1 MNGFVI
7 FLIVLTIGYVLYYA
21 AIITIDLTAKPKDDG
36 KKEETLAMGD
46 MADDMGYTPKTVKE
60 SSDGGFSVSED
71 IPETAEA
78 EEQTPELASQIAEAE
93 EETPETPEPEP
104 GTLQDPDPS
113 NEEVP
118 SEEETGGGMSE
129 EQTQEEPEEQTEE
142 PAEEQDEEIEGI
154 TSVTFDEDADVTVRE
169 EVDKSD
175 LPAFDPNMN
184 PPSYDVSEVYGAP
197 QRDTSVSRKADLV
210 RSSLSSIE
218 TKGNQFSSFDLRNIL
233 QDESQTKQE
242 NIVVHNEASRA

>member
-1 MNGFVI
+1 M
-7 FLIVLTIGYVLYYA
+7 
-21 AIITIDLTAKPKDDG
+21 
-36 KKEETLAMGD
+36 
-46 MADDMGYTPKTVKE
+46 
-60 SSDGGFSVSED
+60 
-71 IPETAEA
+71 PETAEA
-78 EEQTPELASQIAEAE
+78 DEQTPEPAPAPLIAEAE
-93 EETPETPEPEP
+93 EETPETLEPEP
-104 GTLQDPDPS
+104 GTSQEPDHS
-113 NEEVP
+113 HEENP
-118 SEEETGGGMSE
+118 SEEETGGGMTE
-129 EQTQEEPEEQTEE
+129 EQTQEEPEQQTEE
-142 PAEEQDEEIEGI
+142 PAEEQEEEIEGI

>member
-71 IPETAEA
+71 IPETEA
-78 EEQTPELASQIAEAE
+78 EEQTPEPAPQIAEAE

-113 NEEVP
+113 NEEAP

-129 EQTQEEPEEQTEE
+129 EQTQEEPEQQTEE
-142 PAEEQDEEIEGI
+142 PAEEQEEEIEGI

>member
-71 IPETAEA
+71 IPETES
-78 EEQTPELASQIAEAE
+78 EEQTSEPAPQIAEAE

-104 GTLQDPDPS
+104 GTHQDPDPS
-113 NEEVP
+113 NEEAP
-118 SEEETGGGMSE
+118 SEEEAGGGMSE
-129 EQTQEEPEEQTEE
+129 EQTQEEPEQQTEE
-142 PAEEQDEEIEGI
+142 PAEEQEEEIEGI

>member
-36 KKEETLAMGD
+36 KKEETLAMGY

-71 IPETAEA
+71 IPETEA
-78 EEQTPELASQIAEAE
+78 EEQTPEPAPQIAEAE

-104 GTLQDPDPS
+104 GALQDPDPS
-113 NEEVP
+113 NEEAP
-118 SEEETGGGMSE
+118 LEEETGGGMSE
-129 EQTQEEPEEQTEE
+129 EQTQEEPEQQTEE
-142 PAEEQDEEIEGI
+142 PAEEQEEEIEGI

-175 LPAFDPNMN
+175 LPAFDSNMN